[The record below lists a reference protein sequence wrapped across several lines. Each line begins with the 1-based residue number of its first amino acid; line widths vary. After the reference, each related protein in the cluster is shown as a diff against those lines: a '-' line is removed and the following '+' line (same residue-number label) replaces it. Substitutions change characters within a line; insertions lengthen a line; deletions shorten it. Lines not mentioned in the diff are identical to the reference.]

1 MRAMRKGQAR
11 LVGVGQ
17 TVCQL
22 QFIARL
28 FQIAIWCNAGISA
41 SFVPPPESCNTAAES
56 GCVAENRADDW
67 GRERN
72 AVEI

>member
-17 TVCQL
+17 TVRQL

-28 FQIAIWCNAGISA
+28 FQIAI
-41 SFVPPPESCNTAAES
+41 
-56 GCVAENRADDW
+56 
-67 GRERN
+67 
-72 AVEI
+72 